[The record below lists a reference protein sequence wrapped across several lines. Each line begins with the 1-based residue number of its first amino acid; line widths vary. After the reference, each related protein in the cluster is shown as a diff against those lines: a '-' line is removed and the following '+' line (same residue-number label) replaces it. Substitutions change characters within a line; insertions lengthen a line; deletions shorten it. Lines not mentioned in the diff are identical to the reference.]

1 MPIPGVIQLDG
12 FTPDSIG
19 RDAFQTDAAIA
30 HILGNRLKR
39 TAANLPQTAQGGLFT
54 VSGGEILVTQIYGKV
69 TTVIQTQADSIKLI
83 ANPTVG
89 TDVDLC
95 AALNI
100 SAKAVNTLLSI
111 TGVVGDAMI
120 GAGLSQRGMN
130 VPLIVPAG
138 TIDLDATASNTGQIE
153 WTLFWIPLHPD
164 AAVVVV

>member
-1 MPIPGVIQLDG
+1 MGYPQSLEITG
-12 FTPDSIG
+12 FAVDSLAETAFEA
-19 RDAFQTDAAIA
+19 DATRKLL
-30 HILGNRLKR
+30 LGNRTKR
-39 TAANLPQTAQGGLFT
+39 PTANLPQTAQAALFT
-54 VSGGEILVTQIYGKV
+54 VSGGEVLVTQVYGKV

-111 TGVVGDAMI
+111 TGVVADAMI
-120 GAGLSQRGMN
+120 GAGLSQRGMS

-153 WTLFWIPLHPD
+153 WTIFWVPLTPD
-164 AAVVVV
+164 ATVVAA

>member
-1 MPIPGVIQLDG
+1 MPVATSLTITG
-12 FTPDSIG
+12 FDVNAITDDSF
-19 RDAFQTDAAIA
+19 DTDSVMKT
-30 HILGNRLKR
+30 ILGNRVKR
-39 TAANLPQTAQGGLFT
+39 TTANLPQTAQAALFT
-54 VSGGEILVTQIYGKV
+54 VAGGEVLVTQIYGKV

-83 ANPTVG
+83 SNPTVG

-111 TGVVGDAMI
+111 TGVVADAMI
-120 GAGLSQRGMN
+120 GAGLSQRGMA

-153 WTLFWIPLHPD
+153 WTIYYVPLVAGATVV
-164 AAVVVV
+164 AA